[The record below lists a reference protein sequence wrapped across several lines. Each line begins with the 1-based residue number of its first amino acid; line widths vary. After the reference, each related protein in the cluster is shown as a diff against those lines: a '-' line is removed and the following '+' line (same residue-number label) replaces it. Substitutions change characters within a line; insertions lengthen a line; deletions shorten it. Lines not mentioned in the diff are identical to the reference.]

1 MISRP
6 RGAFDVSGGRKEIEA
21 RMSVNIRTKV
31 RPILLLSALALL
43 CLASA
48 WGRVSQSELKYQ
60 DRGDRYEGTRGT
72 PVSDK
77 VELISA
83 LVNYKED
90 SAGLPEQFKLKFFLK
105 DRAPVFITVR
115 EVDNRRDYW
124 LDRVRPR
131 SSWKPGYGNEF
142 TWPTA
147 EVVRPLG
154 GLHLAGLGALVQLNN
169 DEPAVD
175 VRVAPAIL
183 YYMRPPAEVSGYLF
197 AFRIGRKADVTCSV
211 SRDADN
217 SPVLDTQSFNWPGQR
232 PRTVSWNAANAPEG
246 WYRLRI
252 NVIYSNNGQEVN
264 KLVRF
269 YHRPLVS

>member
-1 MISRP
+1 MSLGKLRLHALIVLLPFAFCICSTAHIAGISQQLNLR
-6 RGAFDVSGGRKEIEA
+6 
-21 RMSVNIRTKV
+21 
-31 RPILLLSALALL
+31 
-43 CLASA
+43 
-48 WGRVSQSELKYQ
+48 YQ
-60 DRGDRYEGTRGT
+60 DRGDRYEGSKGT

-90 SAGLPEQFKLKFFLK
+90 NAGLPEQFRLKFFLK
-105 DRAPVFITVR
+105 DSTSVFITVR

-131 SSWKPGYGNEF
+131 PSWRLGYGNEF
-142 TWPTA
+142 AWPTA

-154 GLHLAGLGALVQLNN
+154 GVQLDGLGALVQLDTN
-169 DEPAVD
+169 EPEVD

-183 YYMRPPAEVSGYLF
+183 YHTRPPAEATGYLF
-197 AFRIGRKADVTCSV
+197 AFRIGRKADVTWSV

-217 SPVLDTQSFNWPGQR
+217 SPVLYTQSFNWPGQR
-232 PRTVSWNAANAPEG
+232 PRTVSWSATRAREG

-252 NVIYSNNGQEVN
+252 SVIYSNNGQEVN
-264 KLVRF
+264 KIVRF
-269 YHRPLVS
+269 YHRPSVS